1 MALARVTANPDTCTS
16 SSMYQL
22 TSDVLL
28 GGDASH
34 SQDLYLPVPTG
45 SEDKRNP
52 LPVID
57 GNVSLAIDPALATYT
72 IGQMTR
78 MSAEDN
84 VMVILAHE
92 MEIDEVVDFWPGDL
106 SGWKEKGW
114 KEEKEKGLKK

>member
-1 MALARVTANPDTCTS
+1 LPESPRILILVRPPFLAD
-16 SSMYQL
+16 L
-22 TSDVLL
+22 TIDILL

-34 SQDLYLPVPTG
+34 SQDLYLPVPT
-45 SEDKRNP
+45 DQQDTRNP

-57 GNVSLAIDPALATYT
+57 GKVSLAIDPALATYT

-92 MEIDEVVDFWPGDL
+92 MEVDGVVDFWPSDL
-106 SGWKEKGW
+106 SAWKQKGW
-114 KEEKEKGLKK
+114 KEEKERGLNK

>member
-1 MALARVTANPDTCTS
+1 MALARVSANPDTCTS
-16 SSMYQL
+16 CSMYQL
-22 TSDVLL
+22 TTDVLL

-57 GNVSLAIDPALATYT
+57 GKVSLAIDPKVATYT

-78 MSAEDN
+78 MSSEEN
-84 VMVILAHE
+84 VMVRCRLR
-92 MEIDEVVDFWPGDL
+92 VWWT
-106 SGWKEKGW
+106 SGRVI
-114 KEEKEKGLKK
+114 

>member
-1 MALARVTANPDTCTS
+1 MPESLRILIHVRYPS
-16 SSMYQL
+16 L
-22 TSDVLL
+22 TKLISDVLL

-34 SQDLYLPVPTG
+34 SQDLYLPVPT
-45 SEDKRNP
+45 DDRDTRNP

-57 GNVSLAIDPALATYT
+57 GKVSLAIDPALATYT

-84 VMVILAHE
+84 VMVVLAHE
-92 MEIDEVVDFWPGDL
+92 MEVDGVVDFWPGDL

>member
-1 MALARVTANPDTCTS
+1 MALARVTANPDSCTFPAV
-16 SSMYQL
+16 YQL
-22 TSDVLL
+22 TTDVLL

-57 GNVSLAIDPALATYT
+57 GKVSLAIDPAVATYT

-78 MSAEDN
+78 MSAEEN

-92 MEIDEVVDFWPGDL
+92 MQIEGAVDFWPGDL
-106 SGWKEKGW
+106 SKWREKGW
-114 KEEKEKGLKK
+114 KEEKEKGLAN

>member
-1 MALARVTANPDTCTS
+1 LYKLTA
-16 SSMYQL
+16 
-22 TSDVLL
+22 DVIL

-34 SQDLYLPVPTG
+34 SQDLYLPVPTSSG
-45 SEDKRNP
+45 DKRNP

-57 GNVSLAIDPALATYT
+57 GKVSLAIDPAVATYT

-78 MSAEDN
+78 MSAEEN

-92 MEIDEVVDFWPGDL
+92 MEIEGVVDFWPGDL

-114 KEEKEKGLKK
+114 KEEKEKGLAK